1 MAPPGS
7 STDQR
12 RPHGKTSASSHPK
25 ASLCQISGVQ
35 SFALLPS
42 VIQAGSIRQAWI
54 YCPIRSRSRAPPGAS
69 KLAQPRP
76 VLPQPRTLRVT
87 PASALNSQ
95 GPSRP
100 RDGPSSLRS
109 SGVTSSG
116 CCPQVPCP
124 PPPSDHTGTVHY
136 WADPGGQVKAAHGGG
151 SGVPPAPV
159 GFWVSW
165 ARPPALALPQ
175 ESFTSGRVSEPP
187 RSGQGEGSVSRASA
201 EDRGCRPSSYSGP
214 GLFICMAVSFL
225 SIYLCICLCLY
236 LSIYLSILVSIYPIS
251 LRLYL

>member
-1 MAPPGS
+1 MLAPPGS

-124 PPPSDHTGTVHY
+124 PPPSDHTGTAHY
-136 WADPGGQVKAAHGGG
+136 WADPGGQVRAAHGRGCLL
-151 SGVPPAPV
+151 PL
-159 GFWVSW
+159 WVSGCPGPDHLPSLSP
-165 ARPPALALPQ
+165 RNPSPP
-175 ESFTSGRVSEPP
+175 G
-187 RSGQGEGSVSRASA
+187 
-201 EDRGCRPSSYSGP
+201 GC
-214 GLFICMAVSFL
+214 L
-225 SIYLCICLCLY
+225 SLHAIWTGGGFCL
-236 LSIYLSILVSIYPIS
+236 
-251 LRLYL
+251 

>member
-1 MAPPGS
+1 ML
-7 STDQR
+7 R
-12 RPHGKTSASSHPK
+12 LVRPSW
-25 ASLCQISGVQ
+25 LN
-35 SFALLPS
+35 
-42 VIQAGSIRQAWI
+42 
-54 YCPIRSRSRAPPGAS
+54 
-69 KLAQPRP
+69 PRP

-100 RDGPSSLRS
+100 CDGPSSLRS
-109 SGVTSSG
+109 SGVTSFGS
-116 CCPQVPCP
+116 CPQVPCP
-124 PPPSDHTGTVHY
+124 PPPSDHTGTAHY

-187 RSGQGEGSVSRASA
+187 RDL
-201 EDRGCRPSSYSGP
+201 DRGRVLS
-214 GLFICMAVSFL
+214 LEHLQRTEAAVHPL
-225 SIYLCICLCLY
+225 AAQTVKVQKY
-236 LSIYLSILVSIYPIS
+236 
-251 LRLYL
+251 RG